1 MMSEWYVEYEI
12 QIDRPGLLGDIASL
26 LGMLRVNIITING
39 VIEDNRRVMLVKT
52 EDDGQ
57 MERFSMLASTMD
69 AIEILKVRKP
79 RLRDRLA
86 VRHGRY
92 LDRAASD
99 HKIYRFVR
107 REIGVLVDFM
117 AELFKADG
125 HKLIGVRGMPR
136 VGKTETIVAASVSAN
151 KKWVFL
157 SSTMLRQTV
166 RNRLAGDEFSPN
178 NIFILDGVVTR
189 RSGDEGHMQVV
200 REVMNMPAV
209 KVIEHPDMFVQ
220 HSEYT
225 LDDFDYIIELR
236 THEDE
241 EITYEVL
248 EKNDRLSPGDTFDV
262 FNF

>member
-107 REIGVLVDFM
+107 RE
-117 AELFKADG
+117 
-125 HKLIGVRGMPR
+125 
-136 VGKTETIVAASVSAN
+136 
-151 KKWVFL
+151 
-157 SSTMLRQTV
+157 
-166 RNRLAGDEFSPN
+166 
-178 NIFILDGVVTR
+178 
-189 RSGDEGHMQVV
+189 
-200 REVMNMPAV
+200 
-209 KVIEHPDMFVQ
+209 
-220 HSEYT
+220 
-225 LDDFDYIIELR
+225 
-236 THEDE
+236 
-241 EITYEVL
+241 
-248 EKNDRLSPGDTFDV
+248 
-262 FNF
+262 